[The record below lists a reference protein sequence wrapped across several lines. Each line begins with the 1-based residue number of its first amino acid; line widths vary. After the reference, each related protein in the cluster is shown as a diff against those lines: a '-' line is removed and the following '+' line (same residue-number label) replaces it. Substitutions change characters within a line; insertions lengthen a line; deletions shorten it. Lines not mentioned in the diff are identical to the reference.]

1 MNGPSISTWQ
11 HSHIFGQD
19 QKRLGEGRT
28 LIVVAITGAMMV
40 VELAT
45 GILFGSMALL
55 ADGLHMASHAAALS
69 INVIAYR
76 YARRHAGDR
85 RYSFGTGKVNA
96 LGGFT
101 GAVLLGLFALVM
113 VWESVER
120 FVSPVEIAL
129 NQAIAVAMLGLV
141 VNGVSVLILGYHSH
155 GHNHDHGHGHH
166 GHHHHRAD
174 ARKSAHGHEH
184 GTEAHDEDHNL
195 KSAYLHVVADALTS
209 VLAIGALV
217 SAKYLGFVWMD
228 PAMGIVGAVLVAR
241 WSVGLLKSTSGVL
254 LDRQG
259 PAALEQEIRTLV
271 EDDQTSRVAEIHL
284 WSLGP
289 GFYGAIIS
297 IVAQVH
303 KTPEQYRQLF
313 PEDLGL
319 VHVTV
324 EVNEPSVAST
334 TDFE

>member
-1 MNGPSISTWQ
+1 MTINDPSISTWQ
-11 HSHIFGQD
+11 HNHIFGQD

-28 LIVVAITGAMMV
+28 LIVVAITGTMMV

-55 ADGLHMASHAAALS
+55 AEGLHMASHAAALA
-69 INVIAYR
+69 INVMAYR
-76 YARRHAGDR
+76 YARRHAGDL

-120 FVSPVEIAL
+120 FVSPVEIAF
-129 NQAIAVAMLGLV
+129 NQAIAVAILGLI
-141 VNGVSVLILGYHSH
+141 VNGASVLILGYRNHHH
-155 GHNHDHGHGHH
+155 GHNHDGQ
-166 GHHHHRAD
+166 HHHHGAD
-174 ARKSAHGHEH
+174 ARTSEHGHTH
-184 GTEAHDEDHNL
+184 DADAHDEDHNL
-195 KSAYLHVVADALTS
+195 KSAYLHVLADALTS
-209 VLAIGALV
+209 VLAIFALV

-228 PAMGIVGAVLVAR
+228 PAMGIVGAVLVTR
-241 WSVGLLKSTSGVL
+241 WSVGLLKSSSAVL

-259 PAALEQEIRTLV
+259 PVALEQEIRTLV
-271 EDDQTSRVAEIHL
+271 EGDQTSQVAEIHL

-303 KTPEQYRQLF
+303 KTPEHYKQLF
-313 PEDLGL
+313 REELGL

-324 EVNEPSVAST
+324 EVNESAAASA
-334 TDFE
+334 TDLA